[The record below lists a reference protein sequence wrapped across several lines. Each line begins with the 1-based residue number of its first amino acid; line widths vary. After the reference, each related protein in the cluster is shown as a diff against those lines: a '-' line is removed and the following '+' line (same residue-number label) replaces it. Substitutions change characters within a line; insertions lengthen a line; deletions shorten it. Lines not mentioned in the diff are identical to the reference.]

1 MEGLPR
7 EVTVVS
13 VVVGEG
19 EASEYEVPGEDGED
33 MIAALYGQFY
43 RSRESSLTIT
53 VIRKKVKGAMNGH

>member
-33 MIAALYGQFY
+33 MIAALY
-43 RSRESSLTIT
+43 
-53 VIRKKVKGAMNGH
+53 